1 MSLGPSD
8 VVAGRYEL
16 IRLLGG
22 DDDQGR
28 VFLADDRHLARRV
41 ALRVVEPGHPDRAAA
56 LRDEG
61 RMMSAVQFDCLQAIP
76 VLVDGELPGGGA
88 YLASEFVEGVRLEDV
103 VRSWSPLPV
112 ARARSLALGLLDAG
126 LAVRRSARDRGD
138 VLVASALVTS
148 DGHIRVTRF
157 ARAAGPGPQ
166 GADPAVAA
174 VAEALAELL
183 AGAPVPPALEDAI
196 ADARTGRILSAEVL
210 RERLI
215 QVPLG
220 AEGGTRVT
228 PPFTRW
234 PFVVVAVILVLVIL
248 LIVLIWAV

>member
-16 IRLLGG
+16 IRSLGG
-22 DDDQGR
+22 GDQDQI
-28 VFLADDRHLARRV
+28 FLADDRHLARRV

-56 LRDEG
+56 LLDEG

-88 YLASEFVEGVRLEDV
+88 YVASEFVEGVRLEEV
-103 VRSWSPLPV
+103 IRSRSPLPA
-112 ARARSLALGLLDAG
+112 ARARSLALDLVNAG

-157 ARAAGPGPQ
+157 ARAPGPGPR
-166 GADPAVAA
+166 GADPAVVA
-174 VAEALAELL
+174 VADTLSELL
-183 AGAPVPPALEDAI
+183 AGGPVPPALDEI
-196 ADARTGRILSAEVL
+196 ITDARAGRILAADVL
-210 RERLI
+210 RERLLDA
-215 QVPLG
+215 PAG
-220 AEGGTRVT
+220 GERRAEAT

-234 PFVVVAVILVLVIL
+234 PFVVVAVILVIVV
-248 LIVLIWAV
+248 LIVALIWAV

>member
-16 IRLLGG
+16 IRSLGG
-22 DDDQGR
+22 GEQGR
-28 VFLADDRHLARRV
+28 VFLADDRHLSRQV
-41 ALRVVEPGHPDRAAA
+41 VLRLVEPGHPERAAA

-88 YLASEFVEGVRLEDV
+88 YLASELVEGIPLEEV
-103 VRSWSPLPV
+103 IRSRAPLPV

-138 VLVASALVTS
+138 VVVASALVTS

-157 ARAAGPGPQ
+157 ARAPGPGPE

-174 VAEALAELL
+174 VAGTLSQLL
-183 AGAPVPPALEDAI
+183 EGGPVPPSLEDVI
-196 ADARTGRILSAEVL
+196 GDARAGRIQSAEVL
-210 RERLI
+210 RSRLLN
-215 QVPLG
+215 VPAG
-220 AEGGTRVT
+220 VEGDAETM

-234 PFVVVAVILVLVIL
+234 PFAVVAAIL
-248 LIVLIWAV
+248 LMVIVVIALIWAL